1 VADDRR
7 HRRPHCRLLAHPN
20 YLAVAVELLAVPLIG
35 GALVT
40 AALATL
46 GNVLLLAIR
55 IPAEERAL
63 GLTWARAFGREPVAG
78 GRPARLLAEVGDLAP
93 GGSHPLLT

>member
-1 VADDRR
+1 MPDPTTLLHGYLV
-7 HRRPHCRLLAHPN
+7 LLA
-20 YLAVAVELLAVPLIG
+20 AERTVELA
-35 GALVT
+35 VT

-63 GLTWARAFGREPVAG
+63 GLTWARAFGRAPVAG
-78 GRPARLLAEVGDLAP
+78 GRP
-93 GGSHPLLT
+93 